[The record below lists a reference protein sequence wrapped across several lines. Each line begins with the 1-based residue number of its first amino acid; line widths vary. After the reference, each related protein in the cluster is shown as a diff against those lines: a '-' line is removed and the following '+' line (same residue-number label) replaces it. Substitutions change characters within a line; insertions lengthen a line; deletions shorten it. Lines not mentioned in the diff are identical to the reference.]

1 MSKSINMK
9 FDSVRRA
16 T

>member
-1 MSKSINMK
+1 MHNEK

-16 T
+16 